1 MLEKM
6 HQRWLQPFIVLAGA
20 FIYAVGMNWF
30 VIPFHLY
37 SGGVL
42 GIAQIIDLFLGKYID
57 LGAINLNGILYL
69 VINIPLLFLAWRSI
83 GGVFFFK
90 TLLGAGAIS
99 LFMSVLPV
107 PGVPILDERLASVL
121 VGGIVSGFGIGIILF
136 SRGSGGGL
144 DIIGVWASRKYKNA
158 SVGKISLM
166 LNGAIYLALLF
177 LADLETVL
185 YSLIY
190 MVFFTMMLD
199 RVHYQNINLRL
210 MVFTKK
216 EGVDQKIMRQ
226 TGRGVTEWRGIGAYS
241 GEDTRVLVSCI
252 NKYEVGEIMDI
263 IRGVDPDAFV
273 IADEGVHVSGNFEK
287 RI

>member
-6 HQRWLQPFIVLAGA
+6 HQKWLQPFIVIAGA
-20 FIYAVGMNWF
+20 FIYAAGMNWF
-30 VIPFHLY
+30 VIPFGLY

-42 GIAQIIDLFLGKYID
+42 GIAQIIALFLGRFVD
-57 LGAINLNGILYL
+57 LGAVNLNGIIYL
-69 VINIPLLFLAWRSI
+69 VVNIPLLVLAWRSI
-83 GGVFFFK
+83 GGNFFVK

-99 LFMSVLPV
+99 LFMSFLPV
-107 PGVPILDERLASVL
+107 PADPILDERLASVL

-136 SRGSGGGL
+136 SGGSGGGL

-166 LNGAIYLALLF
+166 INGAIYLALVF
-177 LADLETVL
+177 LADLEAVL

-190 MVFFTMMLD
+190 MVFFTIMLD

-216 EGVDQKIMRQ
+216 DGVDQKIMRQ

-252 NKYEVGEIMDI
+252 NKYEVGEIMEI

-273 IADEGVHVSGNFEK
+273 IADEGVSVSGNFEK